1 LTCPNIFLYFVKN
14 AAAEE
19 FIAYPRHNQRR
30 YKMKIIDYIGT
41 GNLFHQ
47 LTDEELKLFY
57 EQFKKVLFKA
67 GEYVF
72 KENDMGDTLY
82 IVVKGVVSITRSIMV
97 DVEKNIFVANEGTVF
112 GEFSFMDAGERSA
125 SALVEQD
132 AELLSL
138 KRSDFDN
145 FAEKYPAIGTK
156 LYTNLMNILV
166 ERLRRTND
174 AYRDAIRW
182 NLELTGSLKLNFQ
195 YLIKEDVDISIELS
209 SGRVLEGRVIQ
220 LEKSDA
226 GHEIV
231 LLDQD
236 DTLILIP
243 YHAVALIS
251 LAK

>member
-1 LTCPNIFLYFVKN
+1 
-14 AAAEE
+14 
-19 FIAYPRHNQRR
+19 
-30 YKMKIIDYIGT
+30 MKDIEYIGT
-41 GNLFHQ
+41 GNLFHL
-47 LTDEELKLFY
+47 LTDEELEHFRKR
-57 EQFKKVLFKA
+57 FKKILFKA

-72 KENDMGDTLY
+72 RENDMGDTLY
-82 IVVKGVVSITRSIMV
+82 IVAKGVVLVIRRIMV

-125 SALVEQD
+125 SALAEQD
-132 AELLSL
+132 TELLSL
-138 KRSDFDN
+138 KRSDFDD
-145 FAEKYPAIGTK
+145 FAKKYPAICTK
-156 LYTNLMNILV
+156 LYNNLMNILV

-195 YLIKEDVDISIELS
+195 YLINEDVDISIELD
-209 SGRVLEGRVIQ
+209 SGRVLEGKVIQ

-226 GHEIV
+226 GHEII
-231 LLDQD
+231 LLDRD
-236 DTLILIP
+236 NKLNLIP

>member
-1 LTCPNIFLYFVKN
+1 
-14 AAAEE
+14 
-19 FIAYPRHNQRR
+19 
-30 YKMKIIDYIGT
+30 MKVIDYIGT

-47 LTDEELKLFY
+47 LTDEELKHFRK
-57 EQFKKVLFKA
+57 QFKKVLAKA

-72 KENDMGDTLY
+72 RENDMGDTLY
-82 IVVKGVVSITRSIMV
+82 IVAKGVVLITRNIMA

-125 SALVEQD
+125 SARVDQD

-138 KRSDFDN
+138 ERSDFEN
-145 FAEKYPAIGTK
+145 FTKKYPATGSK
-156 LYTNLMNILV
+156 LYINLMNILV

-174 AYRDAIRW
+174 LYRDAIRW
-182 NLELTGSLKLNFQ
+182 NLELTGSRKLNFQ
-195 YLIKEDVDISIELS
+195 YLINEDVDISIELI
-209 SGRVLEGRVIQ
+209 SGRILEGRVLQ

-231 LLDQD
+231 LLDRD
-236 DTLILIP
+236 DKLILVP
-243 YHAVALIS
+243 YHAAASIT

>member
-1 LTCPNIFLYFVKN
+1 
-14 AAAEE
+14 
-19 FIAYPRHNQRR
+19 
-30 YKMKIIDYIGT
+30 MKVIDYIGT

-47 LTDEELKLFY
+47 LTDEERKLFRR
-57 EQFKKVLFKA
+57 QFKKNLFKS
-67 GEYVF
+67 GTYVF

-82 IVVKGVVSITRSIMV
+82 IVAKGVVLISRRIMV
-97 DVEKNIFVANEGTVF
+97 DVEKKIFVANEGSVF

-125 SALVEQD
+125 SALAEQD

-138 KRSDFDN
+138 KRSDFDK
-145 FAEKYPAIGTK
+145 FTDKYPTTGTK
-156 LYTNLMNILV
+156 LYNNLMNILV

-195 YLIKEDVDISIELS
+195 YLINEDVDISIELN
-209 SGRVLEGRVIQ
+209 SGRVLEGRIIQ

-226 GHEIV
+226 GYEII
-231 LLDQD
+231 LLDRD
-236 DTLILIP
+236 GKLVLIP
-243 YHAVALIS
+243 YHAAALIT

>member
-1 LTCPNIFLYFVKN
+1 
-14 AAAEE
+14 
-19 FIAYPRHNQRR
+19 
-30 YKMKIIDYIGT
+30 MKVIDYIGT

-47 LTDEELKLFY
+47 LTDEELKHFRKR
-57 EQFKKVLFKA
+57 FKKTLFKA

-72 KENDMGDTLY
+72 RENDMGDTLY
-82 IVVKGVVSITRSIMV
+82 IVAKGVVLITRNIMV
-97 DVEKNIFVANEGTVF
+97 DIEKNIFVANEGTVF

-145 FAEKYPAIGTK
+145 FAEKYPTITTK
-156 LYTNLMNILV
+156 LFNNLMTILV

-182 NLELTGSLKLNFQ
+182 NLELTGSRKLNFQ
-195 YLIKEDVDISIELS
+195 YLINEDVDISIELN

-220 LEKSDA
+220 LEKSEA

-231 LLDQD
+231 LLDRD
-236 DTLILIP
+236 DRLILIP
-243 YHAVALIS
+243 YHAVVSIS
-251 LAK
+251 LVK